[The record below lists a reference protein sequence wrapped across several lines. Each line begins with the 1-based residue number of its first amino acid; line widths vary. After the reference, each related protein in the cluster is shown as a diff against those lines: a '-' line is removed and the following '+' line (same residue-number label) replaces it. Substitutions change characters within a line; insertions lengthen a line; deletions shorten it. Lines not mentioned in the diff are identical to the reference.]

1 MGRPGHRQHRPAAC
15 LASLAV
21 AALLLGACSSGAGTS
36 GAGGTTNITVLL
48 SKETAPAGAEN
59 SYFKQIAAQFHAEHP
74 NAKVTFDFWATP
86 TQETTAIQT
95 AAISS
100 TGPDI
105 MGIGSSIVP
114 TAQATGAFRVLT
126 AADWQ
131 QLGGRS
137 SFLASQLADS
147 GPTASQDIGVPDRT
161 TGFGILYNKSMFA
174 QAGITT
180 PPKTWSEF
188 IADAQKLTDPAKGVW
203 GATLDPADPK
213 DPWHMLWLL
222 SVQDGSEL
230 LSTQSKTGLLTSPVV
245 ENQAAFWLDWMTKYH
260 IASPKDATNQFSDS
274 LTQFIDGQ
282 AAMFMPVGTSAIPRL
297 AASAEAHNYGIVPMP
312 TIPYGLSAL
321 PRGGVPA
328 ESFTSSEYYAITKYS
343 ADPSLDLDLIKL
355 IVSPKYQD
363 LVAKNEGYLP
373 STNAAITADPALA
386 KAPYPALEQIVKDEF
401 PTPWTGSW
409 GTVET
414 SVGSAIT
421 SVASSVATSG
431 TFTQSQLDSA
441 LAQANQEITQGLQA
455 AK

>member
-1 MGRPGHRQHRPAAC
+1 MGRRPVAAC
-15 LASLAV
+15 LASV
-21 AALLLGACSSGAGTS
+21 AAVVLIGACGSGSGGSTAGAS
-36 GAGGTTNITVLL
+36 TTITVLL
-48 SKETAPAGAEN
+48 AKETAPAGAEN
-59 SYFKQIAAQFHAEHP
+59 AYFKDIATQFHAEHP
-74 NAKVTFDFWATP
+74 NARVSFDFWATP

-105 MGIGSSIVP
+105 MAIGSSIVP
-114 TAQATGAFRVLT
+114 TAEATGAFRVLT
-126 AADWQ
+126 PQDWQ
-131 QLGGRS
+131 ALGGRN
-137 SFLASQLADS
+137 SFLSSQLADS

-174 QAGITT
+174 QAGITS
-180 PPKTWSEF
+180 PPTTWSEF
-188 IADAQKLTDPAKGVW
+188 VTDAQKLTDPAKGVW

-245 ENQAAFWLDWMTKYH
+245 ESQAAFWLDWMTKYH
-260 IASPKDATNQFSDS
+260 IASPKDATNEFSDS
-274 LTQFIDGQ
+274 LTQFIDGK

-297 AASAEAHNYGIVPMP
+297 AASPEANNYAIVPMP
-312 TIPYGLSAL
+312 TIPYGLTSL
-321 PRGGVPA
+321 PKGGIPA
-328 ESFTSSEYYAITKYS
+328 ESFTSSEYYAIAKY
-343 ADPSLDLDLIKL
+343 APDPSLDLDLIKL

-373 STNAAITADPALA
+373 STNAAINADPALA
-386 KAPYPALEQIVKDEF
+386 KAPYPALTQIVRDEF

-414 SVGSAIT
+414 SVGQAIT
-421 SVASSVATSG
+421 STASTIATSG
-431 TFTQSQLDSA
+431 SFTQSQLNSA